1 MKDSIDTTKHEL
13 VPKHFL
19 LKEEDAKKILS
30 KYNISFSQ
38 LPRISRKDP
47 AILNFGAQPKD
58 VIKIERNSATAG
70 KSVYYRVVV
79 DE

>member
-1 MKDSIDTTKHEL
+1 MKDSIEITKHNL

-19 LKEEDAKKILS
+19 LKEEEAKKVLS

-47 AILNFGAQPKD
+47 AILSLGAQPKD
-58 VIKIERNSATAG
+58 VVKIERKSATAG
-70 KSVYYRVVV
+70 MAVYYRVVV